1 MKSDLIRTSQRETRE
16 CVYVSPETKTCSR
29 IEARNAQCVQPER
42 LERKNVYSLN
52 ESSCSRRSEK
62 GIRER
67 EREREM
73 RTAKN
78 DVDNAKPLR
87 DLLFPSQPVLYIR
100 GAHQICEITAAQSI
114 NRKVVERR
122 GQTIILALRTSSIA
136 ATCAYMASS
145 GKRRVLGEKRK
156 QSREFKRGARRP
168 EPIDAL
174 LPKLSR
180 ANFKDCERIAHSVLY
195 YFSRI
200 RGMWNSWIPRLF
212 SDQMK
217 NHEWSISC
225 PRRRGSNAY
234 LRKELNYAYAHI
246 TATRIHFADHILQ
259 WTRS

>member
-16 CVYVSPETKTCSR
+16 CVCIPRNKDMLANRGTQCAMCTARETREKERVFTER
-29 IEARNAQCVQPER
+29 EQLQPPQ
-42 LERKNVYSLN
+42 
-52 ESSCSRRSEK
+52 
-62 GIRER
+62 RER
-67 EREREM
+67 HSRAREREM
-73 RTAKN
+73 RPAKN
-78 DVDNAKPLR
+78 DVD
-87 DLLFPSQPVLYIR
+87 
-100 GAHQICEITAAQSI
+100 AHQICEITAAQSI

-122 GQTIILALRTSSIA
+122 GRTIILALRTSSIA
-136 ATCAYMASS
+136 ATYAYMASS

-180 ANFKDCERIAHSVLY
+180 ANFKDCKRIAHSVLY

-200 RGMWNSWIPRLF
+200 RGMWNSWISRLF
-212 SDQMK
+212 SDRMK

-234 LRKELNYAYAHI
+234 LRKELNYA
-246 TATRIHFADHILQ
+246 
-259 WTRS
+259 